1 MRFQTKLLII
11 FVLFVIIG
19 MGLMLA
25 ISIRTGNK
33 IVDQVETDLRNI
45 VHTVHVSNQKIS
57 AMKGPDRDSLET
69 FIKEVKG
76 IKAVK
81 EVSIVNSTQ
90 EIVASSNPR
99 KVGQRRAL
107 DGKEFVVQE
116 RLGNIDSTGR
126 HIELDDVRI
135 PIKRDNKIIG
145 LVQTSVV
152 VSDYRYLL
160 QELQEK
166 NMVIAGVALIL
177 AFCAS
182 FFALW
187 RLNKPLHQLSVA
199 AERVASGDLTV
210 QLTSENDNEADEV
223 TRLTRSFNAMTRKL
237 LVQKELEE
245 KIRGLERRG
254 ILVEM
259 ASNLAHE
266 IRNPLNMINLTA
278 DHLGHEYKP
287 VDDEKQKVYSELI
300 GALKAEVQHL
310 NKMVVDFMNI
320 GRPSKL
326 KKTRFTVHEL
336 FEQVQMLVK
345 QHLMA
350 KAVRL
355 DIADDQGDK
364 LFADLEQMRLV
375 ILNLLLNAIEAVPSN
390 GRISISVKKGEP
402 LQGLVII
409 VRDNGP
415 GIPPDDLE
423 KIFEPYFTKRPGG
436 TGLGLALARRIVEE
450 HDGTIKATNHPDG
463 GAQFEISFPAE
474 IFIEV

>member
-11 FVLFVIIG
+11 FALFLIIG
-19 MGLMLA
+19 VGLMVV
-25 ISIRTGNK
+25 ISIRSERK
-33 IVDQVETDLRNI
+33 IIDQVEIDLRNI
-45 VHTVHVSNQKIS
+45 VHTVHVSNQKLT
-57 AMKGPDRDSLET
+57 ALKDPDREALEK

-76 IKAVK
+76 NKAVK
-81 EVSIVNSTQ
+81 EVSIVSSTQ
-90 EIVASSNPR
+90 QIVASSNPK
-99 KVGQRRAL
+99 KVGQHRSL
-107 DGKEFVVQE
+107 DGKEVVVQE
-116 RLGNIDSTGR
+116 QFGIIDSTGR
-126 HIELDDVRI
+126 HNRYDVRI

-152 VSDYRYLL
+152 VNDYRYLL

-166 NMVIAGVALIL
+166 NMIIAGVALIF

-187 RLNKPLHQLSVA
+187 RLNKPLRQLSIA
-199 AERVASGDLTV
+199 AEQVASGDLTI
-210 QLTSENDNEADEV
+210 QLTSENSNDADEV
-223 TRLTRSFNAMTRKL
+223 TRLTKSFNTMTRKL
-237 LVQKELEE
+237 LAQKELED
-245 KIRGLERRG
+245 KLRVLERRG
-254 ILVEM
+254 ILAEM

-266 IRNPLNMINLTA
+266 IRNPLNLINLTA

-287 VDDEKQKVYSELI
+287 VEDDKQKIYNELI

-336 FEQVQMLVK
+336 FEQVQVLVK

-355 DIADDQGDK
+355 DISDDQGEK

-375 ILNLLLNAIEAVPSN
+375 ILNLLLNAVEAVPNN
-390 GRISISVKKGEP
+390 GRIFISVKKGEP

-423 KIFEPYFTKRPGG
+423 RIFEPYFTKRPGG

-450 HDGTIKATNHPDG
+450 HDGKIKATNHPDG